1 MLCCGREVESRQG
14 AGRAGSAGS
23 GAVRCGAV
31 RVGVW
36 RRLACC
42 GAACVP
48 WVGLGMRHWHW
59 HWHWQ
64 WDVTRDVEDEFRTAG
79 NGTEDGGKEGK
90 NEG

>member
-48 WVGLGMRHWHW
+48 WVGLGCTSGLLGPYEALALALALAVGC
-59 HWHWQ
+59 
-64 WDVTRDVEDEFRTAG
+64 DAG
-79 NGTEDGGKEGK
+79 RGR
-90 NEG
+90 